1 MTDGGN
7 PDILNYDSQTMVN
20 DNRWIKASTCSTK
33 SLVVLQMFET
43 ELFKLM
49 MLNKKRELENDSDM
63 DDFSRFDIWDEIRK
77 YKERLEK

>member
-1 MTDGGN
+1 
-7 PDILNYDSQTMVN
+7 
-20 DNRWIKASTCSTK
+20 
-33 SLVVLQMFET
+33 MFET